1 MNRRFSTWPQ
11 EDERRQQ
18 EEARFREQEASK
30 SLRCGLYPPGCI
42 LNITKIQEMPKYNAE
57 GMSNIVKRFDFSR
70 HGKRQLLYLQGTH
83 TVAAE
88 GSSTTVA
95 GRASRGTT
103 SGGGATRGLDGVK
116 VGNGCRVEHGDFT
129 TGTLRSKWLCTP
141 IQTHIIVIAFWT
153 NNKSGLSH
161 KMLELNGH
169 MHGGITNKTGLMIWP
184 PGCPSQL
191 GITIF
196 ATGIFF
202 AGGHWLK
209 QSWRWL
215 VAAPGRIKDRF
226 PR

>member
-1 MNRRFSTWPQ
+1 MYTYT
-11 EDERRQQ
+11 D
-18 EEARFREQEASK
+18 
-30 SLRCGLYPPGCI
+30 
-42 LNITKIQEMPKYNAE
+42 
-57 GMSNIVKRFDFSR
+57 
-70 HGKRQLLYLQGTH
+70 
-83 TVAAE
+83 
-88 GSSTTVA
+88 
-95 GRASRGTT
+95 
-103 SGGGATRGLDGVK
+103 
-116 VGNGCRVEHGDFT
+116 
-129 TGTLRSKWLCTP
+129 
-141 IQTHIIVIAFWT
+141 THIIVIAFWT

-161 KMLELNGH
+161 QMLELNGH

-226 PR
+226 PRFYPTRVCRFSPSYAERQVLTPRCVDFMFWNLAGWLASNGWRAGSWTWKELPACCFQFCFVPGHFSADRHLEIANLKKKTGVKNPYVQTDPNNRRIPIIDDWSSFSE